1 MGIGMG
7 MISMGLGMSKNIWFK
22 KSIAVC
28 SFAQKTT
35 NYYDLAACSAK
46 IDRIYV
52 TVRVRVY

>member
-1 MGIGMG
+1 MVQ
-7 MISMGLGMSKNIWFK
+7 